1 MTKTEQLDAAMRHL
15 DADPALAADFDN
27 LRRKEYPGKTRR
39 EAAALGLIALEAK
52 RDSALAAQRAKAMK
66 YAATAAVNTFKK
78 AVKAV
83 ATITK
88 RPDKR
93 QGDLPLAQWAFGHLA
108 TAAQAGD
115 QQAVAELT
123 ARGYSQT
130 SNNTFSKLPS

>member
-1 MTKTEQLDAAMRHL
+1 MNSTEKQLDQAMKRL
-15 DADPALAADFDN
+15 DSDPALAADFDN
-27 LRRKEYPGKTRR
+27 LRRTEYPGKTRR

-66 YAATAAVNTFKK
+66 YAAAAAVTTFKK

-93 QGDLPLAQWAFGHLA
+93 QGDLPLDQWH
-108 TAAQAGD
+108 TQHVMQAAEKGD
-115 QQAVAELT
+115 QLAVAEIQR
-123 ARGYSQT
+123 RGYEINSNQT
-130 SNNTFSKLPS
+130 FTKKA